1 MKDAVNWLSWGIVG
15 FGFMLVG
22 ASVCAR
28 LMEKARTRPGIDRLR
43 YRISTLLIFALGVIA
58 IGRKLP
64 TLLGAPFPV
73 VMICDALSFVPML
86 AIFTLGAIAARRPN
100 GT

>member
-1 MKDAVNWLSWGIVG
+1 MENAVNWLSWGMAG
-15 FGFMLVG
+15 FGFLLVS

-28 LMEKARTRPGIDRLR
+28 AMEKARTRPGIDRLR
-43 YRISTLLIFALGVIA
+43 YRISTLLIFAFGVIA

-73 VMICDALSFVPML
+73 VMICDVLSFVPML
-86 AIFTLGAIAARRPN
+86 AIVTGVIAALRPKS
-100 GT
+100 T